1 MGNNQQGGVNKS
13 MTASSISSSSNAD
26 TSQPVPVSSSR
37 KKKSIKLSGNA
48 WESREATLNAHIQND
63 LKYIQLS
70 LINLDNLVDIAERRL
85 AVEFDILSRQ
95 LQTQND
101 KYKVDL
107 NRIHS
112 RNSNIGTFYNIY
124 KIAGHC
130 DETRRSYEPAE
141 A

>member
-101 KYKVDL
+101 KYKVVL
-107 NRIHS
+107 NRIQ
-112 RNSNIGTFYNIY
+112 RQNSNIGTF
-124 KIAGHC
+124 
-130 DETRRSYEPAE
+130 
-141 A
+141 